1 MSERIVITEPGIYA
15 DLDED
20 VYHADPVPEGSLSST
35 GARAILPPGTPAKF
49 NWQRRRTVHKKE
61 WDLGSAAHNL
71 VLGTGPEIVII
82 DADSYRTK
90 DAQASRDAAYGD
102 GKIPLLPS
110 EYEDVLSMVIA
121 IRRHPVA
128 GPLFAKG
135 TGMAEQ
141 SLFWVDELTGV
152 WCRGRLDW
160 MKPAA
165 TGGRLI
171 VADLKTAAAADEESI
186 SKTVARFGYH
196 QQADWYQSGV
206 RALGIHAD
214 PAYVLVFVEKTPPHQ
229 VHVVQL
235 DPYTLQLARLKNRRA
250 LEIYKACTDSGEWPG
265 YPTDITT
272 VSLPAWAERTES
284 EEYLPS

>member
-1 MSERIVITEPGIYA
+1 MSEPPVITEPGIYELPEEDYHS
-15 DLDED
+15 DL
-20 VYHADPVPEGSLSST
+20 VPGGSLSST

-49 NWQRRRTVHKKE
+49 NWDRHRTVHKKE
-61 WDLGSAAHNL
+61 WDLGSAAHNI

-82 DADSYRTK
+82 DADSYRSK
-90 DAQASRDAAYGD
+90 DAQQARDSAYGD

-110 EYEDVLSMVIA
+110 EYEQVLSMVIA
-121 IRRHPVA
+121 IRHHPVA
-128 GPLFAKG
+128 GPLFAEG
-135 TGMAEQ
+135 TGTAEQ
-141 SLFWVDELTGV
+141 SLFWIDELTGV

-171 VADLKTAAAADEESI
+171 VADLKTTNAADEESI

-206 RALGIHAD
+206 RTLGIHAD

-235 DPYTLQLARLKNRRA
+235 DAYTLQLAKLKNRRA
-250 LEIYKACTDSGEWPG
+250 LDIYKQCNDTGTWPG

-272 VSLPAWAERTES
+272 ISLPPWAERTES
-284 EEYLPS
+284 EEYLPQ